1 VAVALLAVAFT
12 VGEAEPLVAPRLEPS
27 FDQTTAVAL
36 TTELARQFPDRA
48 PGSAGAAK
56 ATDWVAARF
65 DEMQL
70 TPHRDAF
77 DADLPGLGRRNLV
90 NLIAVVPGRS
100 PATILTVAHRDN
112 SGMNPGA
119 NDNASGTGALLE
131 LARNA
136 QLTRPAHTLVFL
148 STDGGAF
155 GVTGAA
161 RFAESPQVLRRLVGT
176 AASVVGV
183 VSLDAIASGEAPRLL
198 FAGDAARSPAP
209 TLVAT
214 ADESVTGQLE
224 ETPRRPSALAQLV
237 DLAFP
242 FTLHEQGPFVAEGTP
257 AVTLTTGGER
267 PPAEAPDTLEALD
280 RDQLG
285 SLGRSAQDMLL
296 RLDAAAELAGGT
308 QSYLYL
314 SPRIVR
320 GWAIQFVLLAAL
332 LPFLVATVDLFA
344 RCRRRRIPLAPGLRS
359 FASRLGVW
367 LWGGAV
373 FAALALAGLFAEG
386 GARPLNMEVDA
397 ATAWPTATLAVL
409 AFLALVGWLVARP
422 RLVRRRRVTPEEEL
436 GGHLAA
442 MLVLAL
448 VALVVA
454 ATNPYSLLFVLPSL
468 HAWLWLPH
476 VPRGSR
482 HLRLTV
488 FAAGFAGLV
497 ILVGSFAFRYGLG
510 LDAVPYLVALTSVGY
525 VAPPLLLAALVWGAA
540 AAQVGAIALGRYA
553 PYPDAGDRP
562 ARGPIRETIRRVVLF
577 SRGRRRAA
585 TGRGEE
591 PALRSVDEFDL

>member
-1 VAVALLAVAFT
+1 MAVALLAVAFT
-12 VGEAEPLVAPRLEPS
+12 VGEAEPLAAPRLEPS

-65 DEMQL
+65 GEMQL

-77 DADLPGLGRRNLV
+77 DADLPGLGRRSLV
-90 NLIAVVPGRS
+90 NLVAVVPGRS

-112 SGMNPGA
+112 SGTNPGA

-161 RFAESPQVLRRLVGT
+161 RFAESPQVLRRLIGT
-176 AASVVGV
+176 AASVVAV

-296 RLDAAAELAGGT
+296 RLDASAELAGGT

-320 GWAIQFVLLAAL
+320 GWTIQFVLLAAL

-373 FAALALAGLFAEG
+373 FTVLALVGLFAEG

-397 ATAWPTATLAVL
+397 ATSWPTATLAVL
-409 AFLALVGWLVARP
+409 ALLALVGGLVARP

-488 FAAGFAGLV
+488 FAVGFAGLV
-497 ILVGSFAFRYGLG
+497 VLVGSFAFRYGLG
-510 LDAVPYLVALTSVGY
+510 FEAVPYLVALTSVGY

-540 AAQVGAIALGRYA
+540 AAQVGALALGRYA
-553 PYPDAGDRP
+553 PYPEAGDRP
-562 ARGPIRETIRRVVLF
+562 ARGPIRETVRRIVLF

-585 TGRGEE
+585 TARSDE